1 MKELSL
7 NVLDVTLN
15 SVKAKATLI
24 EVTVEEHGGQMT
36 LRVTDNGTGMTDEI
50 LRGVTDPFCTTRTT
64 RKVGLGIP
72 LLKMTAEMTGGDVR
86 IESRHYTAF
95 PDDHGTVVTAVFHT
109 DHIDCPPMGDL
120 IATVTTL
127 VQGSPDVDFV
137 FSHVTDARD
146 VRLDTRELRAVLGEE
161 ISLASPEI
169 LKWIAEYLTEQYQ
182 A

>member
-15 SVKAKATLI
+15 SVKARATLI
-24 EVTVEEHGGQMT
+24 TIAIEERGGRLT
-36 LRVTDNGTGMTDEI
+36 IRITDNGTGMTDEI
-50 LRGVTDPFCTTRTT
+50 LRSVTDPFCTTRTT

-72 LLKMTAEMTGGDVR
+72 LLKMAAEMTGGDVR
-86 IESRHYTAF
+86 ISSRHYTAF
-95 PDDHGTVVTAVFHT
+95 PEDHGTEVTAVFHT

-127 VQGSPDVDFV
+127 VQGSPDVNFV
-137 FSHVTDARD
+137 FSHVTEHRD
-146 VRLDTRELRAVLGEE
+146 VHLDTRELRAVLGEE

-169 LKWIAEYLTEQYQ
+169 LTWIGEYLAEQYQ